1 MSSAWKSFTSS
12 HKDFKGGGR
21 EVQNGTGSS
30 KGHVIIKQ
38 KKKKVSKRKR
48 IFLKSKRARSAKHY
62 LGANY

>member
-38 KKKKVSKRKR
+38 KKKKSKRKKKN
-48 IFLKSKRARSAKHY
+48 FFKKQK
-62 LGANY
+62 G